1 MASVSTLEPVT
12 RTVPDRPPTPRLRSL
27 LRDALVYAG
36 VVLLVP
42 LWLPAVLERRL
53 RLGEAVFTG
62 CSEFLSLIPGKP
74 GIFLR
79 RSFYRMTLDRCATD
93 CHIGFG
99 TTISHPDTELHPGV
113 MVGSRCT
120 VGMAVLERDATV
132 GSNVDILSGRHQHGT
147 GRLDMPIQR
156 QAGRFRR
163 VTIGRNAWV
172 GNSAVVMADV
182 GPHCVVGAGSV
193 VAHPLPE
200 RAVAAGNPAVVKYTR
215 EAS

>member
-1 MASVSTLEPVT
+1 M
-12 RTVPDRPPTPRLRSL
+12 D
-27 LRDALVYAG
+27 G
-36 VVLLVP
+36 N
-42 LWLPAVLERRL
+42 
-53 RLGEAVFTG
+53 
-62 CSEFLSLIPGKP
+62 
-74 GIFLR
+74 
-79 RSFYRMTLDRCATD
+79 
-93 CHIGFG
+93 
-99 TTISHPDTELHPGV
+99 
-113 MVGSRCT
+113 RCT
-120 VGMAVLERDATV
+120 VGMAVLEPDATV

-147 GRLDMPIQR
+147 GRLDVPIQR

-193 VAHPLPE
+193 VARPLPE